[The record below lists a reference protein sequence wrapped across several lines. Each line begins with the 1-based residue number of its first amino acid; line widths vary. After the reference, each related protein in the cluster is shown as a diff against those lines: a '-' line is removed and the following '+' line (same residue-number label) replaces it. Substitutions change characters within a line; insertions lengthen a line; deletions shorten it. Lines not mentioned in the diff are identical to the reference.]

1 MAASSVTTKT
11 LAHVDFRRWAWW
23 QLPAALRLY
32 VGALVFAAGTLTCY
46 AASQTTWHV
55 ADLVKYLPLLACAL
69 GSVAA
74 TPRSSYIQGKVTRD
88 FLTVWVLPAAIVL
101 PPVYAMMMPIPLY
114 IVTQYR
120 VHHGPV
126 YRKAF
131 SGSATALAYGAASLV
146 FRFFPVSFA
155 GPAIHTGTHALTWA
169 IAVIACEIF
178 VGRCHTV
185 LLLTAVKLSDPSVR
199 VLELELSRESLLANF
214 AESDLGILI
223 TVVVAANPLLSLLA
237 VPTIM
242 LARRFIMH
250 SQLLA
255 LARVD
260 TKTGLLNSSTWET
273 EAAEEVARA
282 VRMRTPAS
290 LALIDIDHFK
300 LVNDTHGHLVGD
312 VALRAVTD
320 AIREHLRSYDLAGRF
335 GGEEF
340 VVLLPNAGEAA
351 AVNIAERLRTHI
363 AGLAI
368 PADPTGVNSV
378 LIRLTISVGVATLDD
393 ERRELTDLMAAADAA
408 LYQAKQSGRNRTRVT
423 PSKVPASQPAAEV
436 QPTAPQ
442 HPSTASC

>member
-1 MAASSVTTKT
+1 MAASSITSRISGH
-11 LAHVDFRRWAWW
+11 ADFRRWLWW
-23 QLPAALRLY
+23 QLPKVLRLY
-32 VGALVFAAGTLTCY
+32 LAAVVLAAAGLTSY

-55 ADLVKYLPLLACAL
+55 EDILKYLLLLGCAL

-74 TPRSSYIQGKVTRD
+74 TPRSTYIKGGMTRD
-88 FLTVWVLPAAIVL
+88 FVTVWVLPVAILL
-101 PPVYAMMMPIPLY
+101 PPVYAMTMPVPLY
-114 IVTQYR
+114 VLTHWR
-120 VHHGPV
+120 VHRGVVHRRV
-126 YRKAF
+126 F
-131 SGSATALAYGAASLV
+131 TTATITLAYGAASLA
-146 FRFFPVSFA
+146 FRLFPASFA
-155 GPAIHTGTHALTWA
+155 GANIRTGAHALTWA
-169 IAVIACEIF
+169 IAVVVCELF
-178 VGRCHTV
+178 AGRSHNA
-185 LLLTAVKLSDPSVR
+185 LLLAAIKLSDPTVR
-199 VLELELSRESLLANF
+199 LAEVELNREALLANF
-214 AESDLGILI
+214 AEFHLGVLI
-223 TVVVAANPLLSLLA
+223 TLVVAANPLLSVFA
-237 VPTIM
+237 VPTII
-242 LARRFIMH
+242 LARRFMMH
-250 SQLLA
+250 AQLLA
-255 LARVD
+255 QARVD